1 MQLNAYIV
9 LKADIVLLSL
19 PQNELLRLWL
29 TSSRFQ
35 DSRARCVSLY
45 TEGSS

>member
-29 TSSRFQ
+29 TSRFQ